1 MARPV
6 CYQSDNKGTTS
17 PIICQAKSTKYFY
30 LCKKNNME
38 DNKKTMTDVKVEL
51 VEITVNSPVAV
62 NFTTEE
68 IIDLLEKSADFVF
81 KYNPK
86 KCGAE

>member
-1 MARPV
+1 
-6 CYQSDNKGTTS
+6 
-17 PIICQAKSTKYFY
+17 
-30 LCKKNNME
+30 ME
-38 DNKKTMTDVKVEL
+38 DTKKTMTDVKIEL

-68 IIDLLEKSADFVF
+68 IVVLLEKTADFVF

-86 KCGAE
+86 KCGVE

>member
-1 MARPV
+1 
-6 CYQSDNKGTTS
+6 
-17 PIICQAKSTKYFY
+17 
-30 LCKKNNME
+30 ME

>member
-1 MARPV
+1 VKTDSKATTKVQPAQSFVKQNPQNIFTFAR
-6 CYQSDNKGTTS
+6 
-17 PIICQAKSTKYFY
+17 KS
-30 LCKKNNME
+30 NME
-38 DNKKTMTDVKVEL
+38 ENKKTMTDVKVEL